1 MGQKINPYGF
11 RLGVTTDWKSRW
23 IADREEYR
31 QYLIE
36 DSDIRKYLMAQLP
49 NAAISRI
56 EVERTRDK
64 LQIDVHTARP
74 GIVIGRKGSEA
85 DRLRQG
91 LGKITGNPR
100 VKLNIIEIKQPEL
113 DAALI
118 AQGVADQLAGRM
130 AFRRAM
136 KRAVQNAMKAGA
148 KGIRIQ
154 SSGRLGGAEMGRVEW
169 YREGRVPLHT
179 LRADIDYGLRE
190 AHTTAG
196 RIGVKVWL
204 YKGDILPYKATVDKA
219 AKEAAMAVGE
229 VGEAPMPVVSSS
241 RRPKAEEAAPAADA
255 AAPADVAVADEPAP
269 LVKPA
274 DPEFERLLAEEE
286 AIEAS
291 LKDKVSDDKFR
302 EGDAD

>member
-1 MGQKINPYGF
+1 MGQKVNPYGF

-23 IADREEYR
+23 IADRQEY
-31 QYLIE
+31 QDYLIE
-36 DSDIRKYLMAQLP
+36 DSKIRGYLMAQLP

-64 LQIDVHTARP
+64 LQVDVHTARP

-85 DRLRQG
+85 DRLRSG
-91 LGKITGNPR
+91 LTNLTGNPR

-118 AQGVADQLAGRM
+118 AQGVADQLTGRV

-148 KGIRIQ
+148 LGIRVQ
-154 SSGRLGGAEMGRVEW
+154 CSGRLGGAEMSRTEW

-190 AHTTAG
+190 AATPAG

-204 YKGDILPYKATVDKA
+204 YKGDILPYKASNDKA
-219 AKEAAMAVGE
+219 SREAAMAVGE
-229 VGEAPMPVVSSS
+229 TAGGDAGSPMPVVSSAA
-241 RRPKAEEAAPAADA
+241 RRRTRAEQPEAGQTIEPNPELEALLADEAAMGGETQ
-255 AAPADVAVADEPAP
+255 V
-269 LVKPA
+269 
-274 DPEFERLLAEEE
+274 
-286 AIEAS
+286 
-291 LKDKVSDDKFR
+291 
-302 EGDAD
+302 EGGGE

>member
-31 QYLIE
+31 TNLHQ
-36 DSDIRKYLMAQLP
+36 DHQIRKFLMTQLP

-56 EVERTRDK
+56 EVERTSDR
-64 LQIDVHTARP
+64 LQVDVHTARP

-91 LGKITGNPR
+91 LSKITGNPR
-100 VKLNIIEIKQPEL
+100 IKLNIIEIKQPEL

-136 KRAVQNAMKAGA
+136 KRAMQNAMKAGA

-154 SSGRLGGAEMGRVEW
+154 SSGRLGGAEMSRTEW

-190 AHTTAG
+190 AHTAAG

-204 YKGDILPYKATVDKA
+204 YKGDVLPYKATVSKA

-229 VGEAPMPVVSSS
+229 TAGAGDTPRRVVSSA
-241 RRPKAEEAAPAADA
+241 RRRAQRPADELELAEEPT
-255 AAPADVAVADEPAP
+255 P
-269 LVKPA
+269 LVKEA

-291 LKDKVSDDKFR
+291 LRSKSSDDKFR
-302 EGDAD
+302 PEDAD